1 MVQGFSEQHKNPL
14 FYSDLAN
21 NANGE
26 RKRPKRFW
34 MWGWPVCHR
43 IGWNPI
49 ITEVINITCN
59 CTVTVHHNTNL
70 RQHEWGSKLPH
81 PNRHC
86 KNMHCNSSMATPWK
100 WQQEPWRCRL
110 WHSEKGGL
118 LLEAKNSFNFH
129 IKEGT
134 ERHEPKKDTSVSG
147 QEESIPADSRRRTI
161 PNGDET
167 TLWVHNVTH
176 GVRHYWRQ

>member
-1 MVQGFSEQHKNPL
+1 MDLVPYKIDPSVRLTYPRNMVQGFSEQHKNPL

-21 NANGE
+21 NANG
-26 RKRPKRFW
+26 KRRGPKRFW

-59 CTVTVHHNTNL
+59 CTVTEHHNTNL

-86 KNMHCNSSMATPWK
+86 KDMHCNSSMATPWK

-110 WHSEKGGL
+110 W
-118 LLEAKNSFNFH
+118 
-129 IKEGT
+129 
-134 ERHEPKKDTSVSG
+134 PM
-147 QEESIPADSRRRTI
+147 
-161 PNGDET
+161 
-167 TLWVHNVTH
+167 TLWKRGIVTR
-176 GVRHYWRQ
+176 GKEII